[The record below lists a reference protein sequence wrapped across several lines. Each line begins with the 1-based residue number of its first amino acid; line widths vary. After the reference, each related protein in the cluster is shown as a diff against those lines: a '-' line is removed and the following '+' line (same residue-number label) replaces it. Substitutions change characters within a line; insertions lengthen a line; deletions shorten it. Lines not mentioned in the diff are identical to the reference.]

1 MVIVLTGTRGQVG
14 GALRPLL
21 ERRGDLVAPGR
32 AEFDLSKP
40 DTLAA
45 ALDGLK
51 PDLIINPAA
60 YTAVDR
66 AEDEPELAHR
76 VNAEAPAAMARW
88 AARHRVPL
96 VHFSTDYVF
105 DGSGNRPWRE
115 NDPCRPLSIYGQ
127 SKRQGESGVREA
139 GGAHLIIRTAWVFA
153 SQGGNFFRTMVRLA
167 RQRSELRVVDDQFG
181 APTSARSIAQAVMA
195 ILRADK
201 SAIASGFAEAEGVV
215 HVTSAGATS
224 WHGFAVGIVE
234 GLTSRGVPL
243 AARRVIPIH
252 TDDYPTKA
260 RRPANSQLDLSRL
273 SEVFGLSMPTW
284 QSALA
289 TELDAFV
296 REESSAPPV

>member
-1 MVIVLTGTRGQVG
+1 MVVVLTGASGQVG
-14 GALRPLL
+14 CALRPLL
-21 ERRGDLVAPGR
+21 ERRGDLLAPRR

-45 ALDGLK
+45 ALDGLR
-51 PDLIINPAA
+51 PDLIINAAA

-88 AARHRVPL
+88 AARHGVPL

-105 DGSGNRPWRE
+105 DGSGSRPWRE
-115 NDPCRPLSIYGQ
+115 DDRCRPLSIYGQ
-127 SKRQGESGVREA
+127 SKHQGESGVRQA

-153 SQGGNFFRTMVRLA
+153 SQGGNFLRTMVRLA
-167 RQRSELRVVDDQFG
+167 RQRSELCVVDDQFG
-181 APTSARSIAQAVMA
+181 APTSARSIAQAVMV
-195 ILRADK
+195 ILRAEK
-201 SAIASGFAEAEGVV
+201 SAIASGFAEAGGVV

-224 WHGFAVGIVE
+224 WHGFAVAIVE
-234 GLTSRGVPL
+234 GLTNRGVPL

-273 SEVFGLSMPTW
+273 SEVFGISMPIW